1 MSENNYFVE
10 GKTGLWE
17 VVIGLEVHAQITS
30 HAKLFSGASAEF
42 GADPNTHVD
51 YLDAGLP
58 GILPVINQ
66 RCVDQAIKTGLGLH
80 GDVQPISV
88 FDRKNYF
95 YADLPLGYQI
105 SQFEKPIVLGGY
117 IDINLEDGTPKR
129 INITRLHMEQDA
141 GKSTHDLHPS
151 LSYIDLNRA
160 GVALMEIVSEP
171 EIRSPHEAQAYVKKL
186 RTIVRYLG
194 TCDGNMEQGSMR
206 VDANVSLHKPGTP
219 FGTRAEI
226 KNVNSVRFLGQ
237 AIEFEIQRQLEILE
251 SGGEVVQETR
261 LFDPSKGETRSMR
274 SKEDAH
280 DYRYFPDP
288 DLKPLVLTADRIATV
303 KATMPELPDAKKE
316 RFMADYALSAY
327 DADILVAEIGT
338 AAYYES
344 VVKASVASKKA
355 SKPVH
360 ESEQESKDSRNA
372 VDTCSM
378 STENSAERRTQDV
391 KWDGGAAAK
400 TIANWLIVEVFGA
413 MNREGVTLDALSFK
427 PEHLAKLVDLIMDGT
442 ISGKIA
448 KDIFAK
454 MWESGKAPDALVEE
468 LGLKQISDT
477 SVIEK
482 VVDDIIAANMDKV
495 EAYKGGK
502 VQLFGFFVGSVMK
515 ALEGK
520 ANPGMVNEFLKKKI
534 G

>member
-30 HAKLFSGASAEF
+30 NAKLFSNASAEF

-66 RCVDQAIKTGLGLH
+66 VCVDQAIKTGLGIH
-80 GDVQPISV
+80 GNVQPISV

-129 INITRLHMEQDA
+129 INVTRLHMEQDA
-141 GKSTHDLHPS
+141 GKSTHDLHPN

-171 EIRSPHEAQAYVKKL
+171 EMRSPHEAQAYVKKL

-206 VDANVSLHKPGTP
+206 VDVNVSLHKPGTP

-226 KNVNSVRFLGQ
+226 KNVNSIRFLGQ
-237 AIEFEIQRQLEILE
+237 AVEYEISRQLEILE
-251 SGGEVVQETR
+251 SGGEIVQETR

-288 DLKPLVLTADRIATV
+288 DLKPLVLVPERIAAI
-303 KATMPELPDAKKE
+303 KAVMPELPDAKKE
-316 RFMADYALSAY
+316 RFMVDYALSAY
-327 DADILVAEIGT
+327 DADILVAEIET

-344 VVKASVASKKA
+344 VVESSTATDKK
-355 SKPVH
+355 
-360 ESEQESKDSRNA
+360 
-372 VDTCSM
+372 
-378 STENSAERRTQDV
+378 
-391 KWDGGAAAK
+391 AAAK
-400 TIANWLIVEVFGA
+400 TMANWLIVEVFGA
-413 MNREGVTLDALSFK
+413 MNRESRTLDTLPFTPA
-427 PEHLAKLVDLIMDGT
+427 HLAKLVDLIMDGT

-482 VVDDIIAANMDKV
+482 VVDDVIAANMDKV
-495 EAYKGGK
+495 EAYKSGK

-520 ANPGMVNEFLKKKI
+520 ANPGMVNEYLKKKL

>member
-1 MSENNYFVE
+1 
-10 GKTGLWE
+10 
-17 VVIGLEVHAQITS
+17 
-30 HAKLFSGASAEF
+30 
-42 GADPNTHVD
+42 
-51 YLDAGLP
+51 
-58 GILPVINQ
+58 
-66 RCVDQAIKTGLGLH
+66 
-80 GDVQPISV
+80 
-88 FDRKNYF
+88 
-95 YADLPLGYQI
+95 
-105 SQFEKPIVLGGY
+105 
-117 IDINLEDGTPKR
+117 
-129 INITRLHMEQDA
+129 
-141 GKSTHDLHPS
+141 
-151 LSYIDLNRA
+151 
-160 GVALMEIVSEP
+160 
-171 EIRSPHEAQAYVKKL
+171 
-186 RTIVRYLG
+186 
-194 TCDGNMEQGSMR
+194 
-206 VDANVSLHKPGTP
+206 
-219 FGTRAEI
+219 
-226 KNVNSVRFLGQ
+226 FLGQ
-237 AIEFEIQRQLEILE
+237 AIEYEIQRQLEILE
-251 SGGEVVQETR
+251 SGGEVMQETR

-288 DLKPLVLTADRIATV
+288 DLKPLVLTADRVAAI

-327 DADILVAEIGT
+327 DADILVAEIET

-344 VVKASVASKKA
+344 VVKASTAT
-355 SKPVH
+355 
-360 ESEQESKDSRNA
+360 
-372 VDTCSM
+372 DT
-378 STENSAERRTQDV
+378 
-391 KWDGGAAAK
+391 KAAAK
-400 TIANWLIVEVFGA
+400 TMANWLIVEVFGA
-413 MNREGVTLDALSFK
+413 MNRESRALDALPFT
-427 PEHLAKLVDLIMDGT
+427 PAHLAKLVDLIMDGT

-495 EAYKGGK
+495 DAYKGGK